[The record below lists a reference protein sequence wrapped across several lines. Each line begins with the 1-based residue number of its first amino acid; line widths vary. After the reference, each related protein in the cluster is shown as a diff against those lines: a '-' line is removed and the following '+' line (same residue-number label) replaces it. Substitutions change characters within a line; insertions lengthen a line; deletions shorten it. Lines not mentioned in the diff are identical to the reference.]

1 MIVSDNAEEQL
12 DQIAAELRVAAFRLT
27 RRLRIESHVDEATDS
42 QLTVLMRLSR
52 TGPSTPGAL
61 AEFEGV
67 SPPSMNRTV
76 NVLEAAGY
84 VRRVDDPADGRRV
97 IVEVTDAG
105 AELAGTVRRR
115 RNDWLKAELGGLTD
129 ADRATLSRAIE
140 LLDGMTQP

>member
-1 MIVSDNAEEQL
+1 MIVTEASDEAL
-12 DQIAAELRVAAFRLT
+12 DQLGAELRVAAFRLT
-27 RRLRIESHVDEATDS
+27 RRLRIESRVDEATDS
-42 QLTVLMRLSR
+42 QLTVLMRLGR

-97 IVEVTDAG
+97 IVEITEAG
-105 AELAGTVRRR
+105 AELVGTVRRR
-115 RNDWLKAELGGLTD
+115 RNDWMKAELTGLGE
-129 ADRATLSRAIE
+129 ADRATLARAIE